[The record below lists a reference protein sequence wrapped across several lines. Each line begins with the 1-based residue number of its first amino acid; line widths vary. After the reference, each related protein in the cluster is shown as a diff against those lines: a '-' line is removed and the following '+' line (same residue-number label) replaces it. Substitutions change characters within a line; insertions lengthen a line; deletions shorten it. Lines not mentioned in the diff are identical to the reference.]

1 VSVAGTGVPSGQ
13 AEGMDIEDAIAGFR
27 RHLAGERG
35 FSDHTVRGY
44 VADLTDLEG
53 FARRR
58 GGAGVDA
65 LTLDL
70 LRDWLWYSS
79 EKGLARATLARRTA
93 ASRTFTSWLVRQ
105 GDLAVDPALRLRTP
119 KSQGTLP
126 RVLPRGSMDGLLD
139 GLAARAAD
147 GAPAP
152 LRDLAVVELLYASGL
167 RVSELCGLDV
177 DDLDRERLAVTV
189 TGKGNKQRV
198 VPFGVPAARALDRYL
213 AEGRPRLVAS
223 PTPALFLG
231 DRGGRLGVRSV
242 YRLVAALLEEVPG
255 SGPAGPHT
263 LRHTAATH
271 LLDGGADLRAVQELL
286 GHSSLGTTQIYTHVS
301 AERLKR
307 AYEQAHPRA

>member
-1 VSVAGTGVPSGQ
+1 
-13 AEGMDIEDAIAGFR
+13 MDIAEAVAEFR
-27 RHLAGERG
+27 GHLAGERG
-35 FSDHTVRGY
+35 FSQHTVRGY
-44 VADLTDLEG
+44 IADLEDLEG

-58 GGAGVDA
+58 GGAGVEA

-70 LRDWLWYSS
+70 LRDWLWHSS
-79 EKGLARATLARRTA
+79 ERGLARATLARRTA
-93 ASRTFTSWLVRQ
+93 AARTFSGWLLRQ
-105 GDLAVDPALRLRTP
+105 GHLEVDPALRLRTP
-119 KSQGTLP
+119 KAQGTLP
-126 RVLPRGSMDGLLD
+126 RVLPRPAMEGLLD
-139 GLAARAAD
+139 GLAARAGEGDPRAV
-147 GAPAP
+147 
-152 LRDLAVVELLYASGL
+152 RDLAVVELLYASAL

-177 DDLDRERLAVTV
+177 DDVDRERLAVTV
-189 TGKGNKQRV
+189 TGKGSKQRV

-213 AEGRPRLVAS
+213 GQSRSALVTDA
-223 PTPALFLG
+223 TPALFLG
-231 DRGGRLGVRSV
+231 DRGGRLGVRAV
-242 YRLVAALLEEVPG
+242 HRLVARLLEELPG